1 MYGDITTQLPERIKQ
16 KNKKTLT
23 ILIAGVQECIAVRNT
38 KGTATLEESGAVS
51 HKTKHTFN
59 ISSSNCAG
67 WYLPNSFYFFIYFPL
82 FYFILFSL
90 IFISWRLIILQY
102 SSGFCHTLT

>member
-67 WYLPNSFYFFIYFPL
+67 WYLPNSFYFFIWKKTQFQKNFV
-82 FYFILFSL
+82 FYIMYILYWVMCIRAKSL
-90 IFISWRLIILQY
+90 
-102 SSGFCHTLT
+102 